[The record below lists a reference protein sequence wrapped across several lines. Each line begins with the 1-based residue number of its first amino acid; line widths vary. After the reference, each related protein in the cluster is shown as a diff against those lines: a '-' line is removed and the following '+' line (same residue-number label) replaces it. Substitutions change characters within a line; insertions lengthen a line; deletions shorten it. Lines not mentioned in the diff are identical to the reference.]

1 MPLPRRAALALPLPL
16 ALAAPLAAAAQQ
28 PAHRVV
34 ALYPSGHFLENLMV
48 RPDGA
53 VLFTSYF
60 ASEIGIWSESAGQ
73 AVFARIEGHPV
84 SLAHGTE
91 GPVLAL
97 HGVPFTEGARLAG
110 SGAVLQLSR
119 EGRPGRR
126 IALPEL
132 GFLNGMVRQSDSVY
146 LIADSGRG
154 RIWRLDLASGAATT
168 WLELPEMAPDAA
180 RPGLPGVN
188 GLKISGG
195 ALFFSNSARPGIY
208 RLQLAADG
216 SPGGPVERVVALPG
230 VDDFVVLP
238 EGGFLAATHGDVV
251 LRVAANG
258 AISPLLETPDIAGC
272 TAVALAPRPAG
283 GQFLYISASGG
294 LLERRGL
301 PAHLVQMELPGGA

>member
-1 MPLPRRAALALPLPL
+1 MIIPRRAALALPPGL
-16 ALAAPLAAAAQQ
+16 ALTSLAQAQQ

-34 ALYPSGHFLENLMV
+34 ALYPSGHFLENLML

-60 ASEIGIWSESAGQ
+60 AREVGIWSEAAGQ

-119 EGRPGRR
+119 DGRPGRR
-126 IALPEL
+126 IPLPEA
-132 GFLNGMVRQSDSVY
+132 GFLNGMARLSDNIY
-146 LIADSGRG
+146 LIADSGLG
-154 RIWRLDLASGAATT
+154 RIWRLDLTAGTATP
-168 WLELPEMAPDAA
+168 WLAVPDMAPDPG

-188 GLKISGG
+188 GLQIAGN
-195 ALFFSNSARPGIY
+195 ALYFSNSARPGIW
-208 RLQLAADG
+208 RVMLGTDGAPAGAAQ
-216 SPGGPVERVVALPG
+216 RVATLPG

-238 EGGFLAATHGDVV
+238 SGGFLAATHGDVV

-258 AISPLLETPDIAGC
+258 AVTPLIETPDIAGC
-272 TAVALAPRPAG
+272 TAVALAPRPG
-283 GQFLYISASGG
+283 GGLLLYISASGG

-301 PAHLVQMELPGGA
+301 PAHLVRVELPNGL

>member
-1 MPLPRRAALALPLPL
+1 MTLPRRAALALPVL
-16 ALAAPLAAAAQQ
+16 ALPAWAQA

-34 ALYPSGHFLENLMV
+34 ALYPSGHFLENLLI

-60 ASEIGIWSESAGQ
+60 AHEVGIWSEAAGQ

-84 SLAHGTE
+84 SLAPGAE

-110 SGAVLQLSR
+110 SGAVLQLSQD
-119 EGRPGRR
+119 GRPGRR
-126 IALPEL
+126 IPLPEA
-132 GFLNGMVRQSDSVY
+132 GFLNGMVRLSDSVY

-154 RIWRLDLASGAATT
+154 RIWRLDLASGGATT
-168 WLELPEMAPDAA
+168 WLELPEMAPDPA

-188 GLKISGG
+188 GLQIAGG
-195 ALFFSNSARPGIY
+195 ALFFSNSARPGIF

-238 EGGFLAATHGDVV
+238 NGGFLAATHGDVV
-251 LRVAANG
+251 LRVTANG
-258 AISPLLETPDIAGC
+258 VVSSLLETPDIAGC
-272 TAVALAPRPAG
+272 TAVALAPRPG
-283 GQFLYISASGG
+283 GGLLLYISASGG

-301 PAHLVQMELPGGA
+301 PAHLVRVELPNGV